1 MTAALVGGTL
11 VWLGFASAAQAHG
24 LLAEV
29 RASTPAVVVACA
41 YTDGDPVDAEVLVY
55 SPAEPGRIFQR
66 LHTDIRGIASF
77 VPDTAGTWRVVADDG
92 MGHRTELELAVEAGA
107 VTVVSSIKSSRSVVR
122 LALAVL
128 VLALVIVGWWTR
140 RPSRA
145 SRSESL

>member
-1 MTAALVGGTL
+1 MTVALVGGTL
-11 VWLGFASAAQAHG
+11 VWLGFASAAHAHG

-66 LHTDIRGIASF
+66 LHTDIRGLASF

-92 MGHRTELELAVEAGA
+92 MGHRTELELAVEEGA
-107 VTVVSSIKSSRSVVR
+107 VTLVSSSRPSWSVAH
-122 LALAVL
+122 LALAVA
-128 VLALVIVGWWTR
+128 ALMVVGWWIRRAT
-140 RPSRA
+140 RPSP
-145 SRSESL
+145 SESR

>member
-1 MTAALVGGTL
+1 MTVALVGGTL

-29 RASTPAVVVACA
+29 RASTPAIVVACA
-41 YTDGDPVDAEVLVY
+41 YTDGDPVDAEVLIY

-66 LHTDIRGIASF
+66 LHTDIRGLASF

-92 MGHRTELELAVEAGA
+92 MGHRTELELAVEEGT
-107 VTVVSSIKSSRSVVR
+107 VTVVSSSTPSWSVSH
-122 LALAVL
+122 LALAVA
-128 VLALVIVGWWTR
+128 ALVIVGWWIR
-140 RPSRA
+140 HASRA